1 MNLFRLLSGI
11 LLLILSSPLAAI
23 QENTPLSMPDKKNL
37 YQRVL
42 TLPGAKLYPQKNS
55 LPHQAISLPPFSLYY
70 IYQRVKGTDGQEWL
84 QAGLGRRGNRVGW
97 IVGKKTL
104 EWNQG
109 LTLTFR
115 DPTERDRVL
124 LFKDKKSIQK
134 IAENYDVPEYQR
146 LYNAASQEK
155 RLKGSPVVAI
165 QPSTHINLQ
174 KNFYLLPI
182 HDYEEIYLN
191 NSTARLLQVSSIPIQ
206 EALHREELVSP
217 IVGDAYT
224 AGIVFAIDSTF
235 SMQPYIDRT
244 RQAVQM
250 IYDRLERE
258 SLLNYVNFGL
268 VAFRDNPKAA
278 PGIDYLTRSYIN
290 LKKGRNAETFLTAV
304 TNLNAAARTSKDF
317 IEDSY
322 AGIKQTIQEMDW
334 SPYAARYI
342 VLITDAGARKADDP
356 LSGTGLSAVDLKK
369 LAQENNAAIFVLHLL
384 TPDPGANH
392 EAAALQYRQLSD
404 YPGIGSLYYGV
415 PTGNPEEFGEV
426 LESLA
431 NQITTQIG
439 QFTNHRNNDQKIVKT
454 QQLEALQA
462 KVAKL
467 GHALRMRFLQA
478 NKDEQAPDTF
488 KAWLLDKDFRNPENT
503 AVDVCVLL
511 TRDQLSDLY
520 EVLKQVLVTAE
531 QGLISPKDFL
541 NELKSLAATLSRDPE
556 QIGATTA
563 TTTHQG
569 NSLAD
574 MGFMREYIDGL
585 PYTGEVMELALDD
598 WQSWPAKKQVSFM
611 HRLEEKITYY
621 RALHDH
627 TDLWIS
633 LDGGAIDGGAVFPVP
648 LDMLP

>member
-1 MNLFRLLSGI
+1 MNLFTLPSAII
-11 LLLILSSPLAAI
+11 LLIVSSSLAAT
-23 QENTPLSMPDKKNL
+23 QENTPLSMPDKKHL

-42 TLPGAKLYPQKNS
+42 TLPGAKLYPQKDS
-55 LPHQAISLPPFSLYY
+55 LPTEAISLPPFSVYY
-70 IYQRVKGTDGQEWL
+70 VYQRIKGTDGQEWL

-97 IVGKKTL
+97 IVGRKTL
-104 EWNQG
+104 QWNQG

-115 DPTERDRVL
+115 DPADRDRVL
-124 LFKDKKSIQK
+124 LYKDKTSIQQ
-134 IAENYDVPEYQR
+134 IAENYDLPQYQR
-146 LYNAASQEK
+146 LYDAASQEK
-155 RLKGSPVVAI
+155 RLRESPVVAI

-182 HDYEEIYLN
+182 HDYEEIYLKD
-191 NSTARLLQVSSIPIQ
+191 STARLLQVSSIPIQ
-206 EALHREELVSP
+206 ETAYNEEPSLP
-217 IVGDAYT
+217 LAGNAYT

-244 RQAVQM
+244 RQAVRM

-258 SLLNYVNFGL
+258 SILNHVNFGL

-278 PGIDYLTRSYIN
+278 PAIEYLTRRYVS
-290 LKKGRNAETFLTAV
+290 LKQGGNAETFLTAV
-304 TNLNAAARTSKDF
+304 ANLNAADKTSKDF
-317 IEDSY
+317 VEDSY
-322 AGIKQTIQEMDW
+322 AGVKQTIKEMDW

-342 VLITDAGARKADDP
+342 VLITDAGAREADDP
-356 LSGTGLSAVDLKK
+356 LSGTGLSAIDLKK
-369 LAQENNAAIFVLHLL
+369 LALENNAAVFVLHLL

-392 EAAALQYRQLSD
+392 QAAALQYRQLSD
-404 YPGIGSLYYGV
+404 YPNIGSLYYGV
-415 PTGNPEEFGEV
+415 PTGDPQEFGEV

-431 NQITTQIG
+431 NQITTQIS
-439 QFTNHRNNDQKIVKT
+439 QFAKHRSNDKKTVKT

-478 NKDEQAPDTF
+478 NQDEQAPDIF
-488 KAWLLDKDFRNPENT
+488 KAWLLDKDFRHPENT

-520 EVLKQVLVTAE
+520 EVLNQVLVTAE

-541 NELKSLAATLSRDPE
+541 NELKSLAATLSRDPD

-574 MGFMREYIDGL
+574 LGFMREYIEGL
-585 PYTGEVMELALDD
+585 PYTGEVMKLALDD
-598 WQSWPAKKQVSFM
+598 WQSWPAKQQVSFM

-627 TDLWIS
+627 TDLWVS